1 MVIVSNGETTQTFE
15 CLQAV
20 VDFFG
25 QEEGNAISQNE
36 HSQITMTLGD
46 LFDQMDE
53 VVDNF
58 FENCAYFT

>member
-1 MVIVSNGETTQTFE
+1 MIIVSNGVVTKEFE
-15 CLQAV
+15 CLQEV
-20 VDFFG
+20 VDYFG
-25 QEEGNAISQNE
+25 ENEGNAIIKDE

-58 FENCAYFT
+58 FESCAYFA

>member
-1 MVIVSNGETTQTFE
+1 MVIVSNGDVSQTFE

-25 QEEGNAISQNE
+25 EEEGNAIIMDE
-36 HSQITMTLGD
+36 HSQITCTLGD

-58 FENCAYFT
+58 FKNGDYFT